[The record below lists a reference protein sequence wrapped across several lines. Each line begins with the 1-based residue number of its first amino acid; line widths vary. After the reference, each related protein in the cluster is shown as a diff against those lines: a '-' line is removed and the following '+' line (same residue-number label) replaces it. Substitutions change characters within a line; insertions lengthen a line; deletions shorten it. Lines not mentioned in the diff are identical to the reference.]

1 MIVLQIRFFSEM
13 FVLEFNI
20 DMFFKVDLY
29 EYYLLFVEDGDWLI
43 FMMKDMMENLVCYFG
58 VGK

>member
-1 MIVLQIRFFSEM
+1 M